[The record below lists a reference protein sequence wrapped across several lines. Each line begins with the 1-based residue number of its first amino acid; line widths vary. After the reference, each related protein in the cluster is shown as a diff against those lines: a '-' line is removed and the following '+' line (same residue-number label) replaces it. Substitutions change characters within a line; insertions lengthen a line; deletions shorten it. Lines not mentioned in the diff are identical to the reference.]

1 MEKIFGIV
9 AVSMR
14 VTLVLVDP
22 VFYKFT
28 LIQFRSCS
36 TVVQMTVKVTSVYAV
51 CVPLFYLYEVSV
63 LLFHHGVA
71 AISDCICVCVF
82 CRSSNVITRPA
93 LGLVATGHAAVPRKM
108 SFPVIDRGAVENS
121 EFSGR

>member
-1 MEKIFGIV
+1 M
-9 AVSMR
+9 SMR

-71 AISDCICVCVF
+71 AISDCICVCVLQIF
-82 CRSSNVITRPA
+82 KCDNEACPRPGCYRSCGSSKEDIF
-93 LGLVATGHAAVPRKM
+93 
-108 SFPVIDRGAVENS
+108 SCDRQGCGGKFRVL
-121 EFSGR
+121 R